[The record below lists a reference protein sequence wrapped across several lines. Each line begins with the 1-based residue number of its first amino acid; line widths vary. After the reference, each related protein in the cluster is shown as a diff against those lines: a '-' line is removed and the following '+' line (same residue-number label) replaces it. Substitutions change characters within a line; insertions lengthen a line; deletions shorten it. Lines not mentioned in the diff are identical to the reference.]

1 MNRRLAL
8 TIRIRPQQIAHRPVV
23 RHFLLPVYRP
33 DLVNGA
39 QVWTQAAVHAEDA
52 PVDHGR
58 EREVVEDLAAP
69 APHVR
74 GAVLALAFVVEA
86 VYLEESMCKY
96 VGERR

>member
-1 MNRRLAL
+1 M
-8 TIRIRPQQIAHRPVV
+8 
-23 RHFLLPVYRP
+23 
-33 DLVNGA
+33 
-39 QVWTQAAVHAEDA
+39 HAEDA

-86 VYLEESMCKY
+86 IDLEGSMCEE
-96 VGERR
+96 G